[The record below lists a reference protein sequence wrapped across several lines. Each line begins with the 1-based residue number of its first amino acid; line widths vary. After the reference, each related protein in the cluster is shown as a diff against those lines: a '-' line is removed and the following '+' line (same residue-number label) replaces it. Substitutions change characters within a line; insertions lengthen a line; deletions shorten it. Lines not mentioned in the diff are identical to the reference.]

1 MQGGGEGADFAAQCT
16 TTPFFNGFDFA
27 ESQLKV
33 GMALMNGNNLYQQ
46 TALAISQSESCQARL
61 THSLLHLANSKR
73 D

>member
-1 MQGGGEGADFAAQCT
+1 MCKGGGDFVAPRT
-16 TTPFFNGFDFA
+16 TTLFFNGLDSA
-27 ESQLKV
+27 ESWLKV
-33 GMALMNGNNLYQQ
+33 GMAPMNGNNLYQQ